1 MPDFLRKL
9 NEKAYEPKMIAIGP
23 HHHDKDL
30 LLAFEEHKISYLQTL
45 IKRTVIPYPDY
56 VRAMWELEEGARNCY
71 GGSISLDKDDFVQM
85 MLFDGCFIVE
95 VIRKFRLP
103 ELRGEDD
110 PIFKLGWMLPSMAR
124 DMILL
129 ENPLPFFVLGKLFI
143 MTDVKVMA
151 GTSHLDGWCHVIQH
165 GPPFLVVP
173 CRLVMKKK
181 KGAKIL
187 AI

>member
-1 MPDFLRKL
+1 
-9 NEKAYEPKMIAIGP
+9 MIAIGP

-110 PIFKLGWMLPSMAR
+110 PIFKLGKGCPRDDLYQVDVYPITKVKHLVDLAHNNWLPSPAGIEAYR
-124 DMILL
+124 NNGTKNSDWT
-129 ENPLPFFVLGKLFI
+129 FI
-143 MTDVKVMA
+143 YSATE
-151 GTSHLDGWCHVIQH
+151 I
-165 GPPFLVVP
+165 
-173 CRLVMKKK
+173 
-181 KGAKIL
+181 
-187 AI
+187 